1 MSERE
6 DFAPDAGPEYSW
18 PNTLTD
24 IHAENVDIQNSKRE
38 KSRNHHKSLI
48 FFVNS
53 PAIFSMFFTFSFFM
67 SLIFSSFASIEST
80 LTRL

>member
-6 DFAPDAGPEYSW
+6 DSAPDAAPEYSS

-24 IHAENVDIQNSKRE
+24 IHAENADIQNSKRE
-38 KSRNHHKSLI
+38 KSRNNHKSLI

-53 PAIFSMFFTFSFFM
+53 PAIFSMFFTFSFFI
-67 SLIFSSFASIEST
+67 SFIFSSFASIDST